1 MIFSTSEIIGRDPV
15 IFTVPGD
22 RYSIKIAV
30 QILNQLEQD
39 PDCKIYDDSWNSSY
53 GNLIENGI
61 TVRLGTIKFE
71 IMCSY
76 EHLFLRRISGN
87 KGEFYRF
94 CESIKD
100 MDFDR

>member
-1 MIFSTSEIIGRDPV
+1 MIFSTSEIIGQNPV

-22 RYSIKIAV
+22 RYSKVAV
-30 QILNQLEQD
+30 QILNQLEQA

-76 EHLFLRRISGN
+76 EQLFLRRISSN

-94 CESIKD
+94 CELIKD
-100 MDFDR
+100 MDFD